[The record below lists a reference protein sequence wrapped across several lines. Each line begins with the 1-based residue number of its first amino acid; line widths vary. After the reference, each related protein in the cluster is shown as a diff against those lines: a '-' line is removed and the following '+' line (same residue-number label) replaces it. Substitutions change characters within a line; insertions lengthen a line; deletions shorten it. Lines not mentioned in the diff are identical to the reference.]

1 MALRQATERMT
12 LDVSRLEVQTSLAV
26 TQGDTMRRWEIKL
39 TDRGQPIEIGKRWT
53 AALSGIKPDGKVI
66 YNGCTV
72 ANGRIVYDF
81 VSGTE
86 IATAAGA
93 YEITLK
99 VYDEAGEILHAPKI
113 WLNVLKNRNRDI
125 ASEDQF
131 TAAQKIIDRLN
142 SISKEFD
149 ERVEIPTFVL
159 EDFGIPEIKIP
170 AGNEIEFA
178 AGEADT
184 TELAEALSRGNVRF
198 LVNLS
203 MGSVVMRD
211 YGIIMN
217 GVSGLCHGL
226 FLYAANPKYTCVLNI
241 MVMEGRINA
250 YISRIPEF
258 VDQLPEKINDMEKS
272 ISDLLYAKN
281 PLTIVSFTNNIG
293 TVEIGSTVEEVTL
306 SWKLNRMPATVQIGG
321 VAQTPAE
328 SGTFTPEDGKNLK
341 LTSPGSKTW
350 ELVATH
356 EMDEASKKA
365 TTSVVFANRIY
376 YGAAEIPDAYDSD
389 FVKSLASKVLRTSKM
404 SSIQVSG
411 ATQEKY
417 VYYCQPTRLGTCI
430 FSFGANEGG
439 VSLVDTIS
447 FENDS
452 GYTENYYIYRSD
464 EKGLGDITLGVK

>member
-66 YNGCTV
+66 YNGCTA

-81 VSGTE
+81 ASGTE

-93 YEITLK
+93 YELTLE

-131 TAAQKIIDRLN
+131 KAAQEIIARLN

-226 FLYAANPKYTCVLNI
+226 FLYAANPEYTCVLNI
-241 MVMEGRINA
+241 MVVEGRITA

-281 PLTIVSFTNNIG
+281 PLTIVSFANNIG
-293 TVEIGSTVEEVTL
+293 TVEIGSTVKEVTL

-328 SGTFTPEDGKNLK
+328 TGTFTPEDGKNLK

-356 EMDEASKKA
+356 EMDETSKRS
-365 TTSVVFANRIY
+365 TTSVVFANRVY
-376 YGAAEIPDAYDSD
+376 YTGLPEPAEYTSS
-389 FVKSLASKVLRTSKM
+389 FVTNITESVLRTSKPT
-404 SSIQVSG
+404 SIKTY
-411 ATQEKY
+411 AERDEY
-417 VYYCQPTRLGTCI
+417 VYYCQPVRLGKCV

-439 VSLVDTIS
+439 FSLVATIPVT
-447 FENDS
+447 NKK
-452 GYTENYYIYRSD
+452 GYTEDYYIYRSD